1 MDRPRERTGP
11 RPAAP
16 VGPPGRGKPRDLIGD
31 IHAAQRR
38 KLLRRAAAM
47 STLAIVLLLIAFAV
61 KLFADARDRA
71 RRIETAR
78 DQFELGTLEDVEAAA
93 QTLEAALVDHAGD
106 GALEAAL
113 AVVRAQAAAEYG
125 ADVSA
130 AEAALAEAPESRD
143 REMASALVAF
153 ARGEWED
160 GEAALGRLRAMAP
173 DSGLAGADDAWLEAM
188 LVIATTVDP
197 NDPRLASSV
206 QSLVAALERDP
217 SRTSLRRALV
227 TVYMAQAN
235 GKAALEE
242 LDRARNLAAEH
253 VGLAADEALYNAML
267 RQRLGGVAS
276 VADQLVAMG
285 ERLSAPDLARA
296 RIARGVVHVYA
307 GEIDEGLRLFETAY
321 DDLPQWDRMT
331 RMLVL
336 EVSMEAGQGARVA
349 DWLDA
354 ARPTQVDRDVFAAW
368 QELAKGDVMKALA
381 SLAALPQ
388 ELPRVAY
395 LQGLALVE
403 QGRWAEAS
411 AWLERAD
418 KLLPGRVDV
427 AVARARV
434 EVHQGDV
441 EVALRKLEGLAEEE
455 PFAPRAWTGLGE
467 AHLATLTRQ
476 EEKPANVDVVLRR
489 AEKALAKAIEDEPV
503 PAEALLRT
511 GDVWLLRADKQPDAA
526 LEALEFY
533 ERAAA
538 ANPHLP
544 RYRERVV
551 LHRHSLGLDAE
562 AAKDAQALA
571 DEVGVDG
578 SIPLVAA
585 QIELAAL
592 EHERIAGT
600 PEVYANI
607 EGWLTKAAE
616 AGADA
621 GLLLR
626 TLARLALRRDDD
638 AELVAR
644 QTELLAH
651 VDAKPAEVESRVA
664 LIRVHAAL
672 GDKERAEGTLRRG
685 LGVVPEKQQG
695 RLWLE
700 WGRLELRGGSPAR
713 AASYTKL
720 GFTRMT
726 SEEGVGAQELLDAGE
741 LAVRAAIRAKKP
753 KPAMTVGR
761 QLVERFPWLGRA
773 WRIRAEILLAAK
785 ETAQAL
791 EAVTKAVELDP
802 NDVRAQELLGN
813 VNLRFGQRDKAKAA
827 YEAALELAKGTPR
840 EDEVRSALSR
850 L

>member
-1 MDRPRERTGP
+1 
-11 RPAAP
+11 
-16 VGPPGRGKPRDLIGD
+16 LIGD

-47 STLAIVLLLIAFAV
+47 SSLAVVLLLIAFAV
-61 KLFADARDRA
+61 KLFADARDRT
-71 RRIETAR
+71 RRLELAR
-78 DQFELGTLEDVEAAA
+78 DQFELGTIEDVDAAA
-93 QTLEAALVDHAGD
+93 QTLEEALVAHPGD
-106 GALEAAL
+106 DALEAAL

-125 ADVSA
+125 VDV
-130 AEAALAEAPESRD
+130 ALAEDALTAAPSLRD
-143 REMASALVAF
+143 REMAAALVAF
-153 ARGEWED
+153 ARGEWAEGD
-160 GEAALGRLRAMAP
+160 AALVRLREMAP

-188 LVIATTVDP
+188 LAVATTLDP
-197 NDPRLASSV
+197 ADPRLASAV
-206 QSLVAALERDP
+206 QSLLAALDRDG

-227 TVYMAQAN
+227 TVYMAQGN

-285 ERLSAPDLARA
+285 DRLSEPDLARA

-307 GEIDEGLRLFETAY
+307 GEIEDGMRLFDAAY
-321 DDLPQWDRMT
+321 ERLPSWDRMT

-336 EVSMEAGQGARVA
+336 EVAMEAGQSARLE
-349 DWLDA
+349 DWLEA
-354 ARPTQVDRDVFAAW
+354 ARPTEVDRNVFAAW
-368 QELAKGDVMKALA
+368 QELAKGDVMKAL
-381 SLAALPQ
+381 SLLATLPQ

-395 LQGLALVE
+395 LQGLALAE
-403 QGRWAEAS
+403 QGRWSEAS
-411 AWLERAD
+411 AWLERSD
-418 KLLPGRVDV
+418 KLLPGRVDI

-434 EVHQGDV
+434 EVREGDV

-467 AHLATLTRQ
+467 AHLATLTSSGEQ
-476 EEKPANVDVVLRR
+476 ATNTDAVLRR
-489 AEKALAKAIEDEPV
+489 AEKAFAKAIEEEPV

-511 GDVWLLRADKQPDAA
+511 GEIWLLRAEKQPEAA

-538 ANPHLP
+538 MNPTLP

-551 LHRHSLGLDAE
+551 LHRHALGLDVD
-562 AAKDAQALA
+562 AAADAKALA
-571 DEVGVDG
+571 AEQGVDG
-578 SIPLVAA
+578 AIPLVAA
-585 QIELAAL
+585 QIELLAL
-592 EHERIAGT
+592 EQERLTGR

-607 EGWLTKAAE
+607 DDWLTKATE
-616 AGADA
+616 AGADV
-621 GLLLR
+621 GMVLR
-626 TLARLALRRDDD
+626 ARARLALRRGDN
-638 AELVAR
+638 AELTAR
-644 QTELLAH
+644 QTELLAR
-651 VDAKPAEVESRVA
+651 VEAQPAEIGSRVS

-672 GDKERAEGTLRRG
+672 GDKERAEGTIRRG
-685 LGVVPEKQQG
+685 LGVVPERQQG

-720 GFTRMT
+720 GFTRMAG
-726 SEEGVGAQELLDAGE
+726 EGDVPAQELLDAGD

-753 KPAMTVGR
+753 KPAVSVGR
-761 QLVERFPWLGRA
+761 QLIERFPWHGRA
-773 WRIRAEILLAAK
+773 WRIRAEILLATK
-785 ETAQAL
+785 EAGQAL

-802 NDVRAQELLGN
+802 TDARAHELLGN

-827 YEAALELAKGTPR
+827 YQAALELAKGTPR
-840 EDEVRSALSR
+840 EDEVRAALSR